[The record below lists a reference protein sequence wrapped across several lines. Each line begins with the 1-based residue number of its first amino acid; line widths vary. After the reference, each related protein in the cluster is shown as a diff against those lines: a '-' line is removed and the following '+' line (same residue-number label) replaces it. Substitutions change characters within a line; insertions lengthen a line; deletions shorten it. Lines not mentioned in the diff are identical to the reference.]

1 MKKAIFDTIVQL
13 NSRPAVANALKR
25 FAMSRFSKPLI
36 RPFIRTYQIQTDQ
49 ALKPVDSFNS
59 LHDCFVREL
68 RPEMRPIAS
77 ASDAFVSPSDAVLSI
92 VPALTEDSRFTIKGQ
107 DYTVAELIGSTE
119 RAQDYANGVALIFY
133 LSPTDYHR
141 VHSPITGEITNSYT
155 LGRESAP
162 VNDMG
167 LRFSKRPLTRNYR
180 RVTRLQVD
188 HRSIEHVMV
197 GALNVN
203 TIVQT
208 HKGRLLERGEEFGYF
223 SFGSTVILVLPP
235 NTVELSP
242 GIERSVQMGEQIGR
256 WLP

>member
-1 MKKAIFDTIVQL
+1 MKKVIFDTIVHL
-13 NSRPAVANALKR
+13 NARPVVANTLKR
-25 FAMSRFSKPLI
+25 FAMSRWSKPLI
-36 RPFIRTYQIQTDQ
+36 RPFIRTYHIQTDQ
-49 ALKPVDSFNS
+49 ALKSVDSFTS

-68 RPEMRPIAS
+68 RPGMRPIAT
-77 ASDAFVSPSDAVLSI
+77 APDAFVSPSDAVLSI
-92 VPALTEDSRFTIKGQ
+92 VPALTQDSRFTIKGQ
-107 DYTVAELIGSTE
+107 DYTVAELIGSSE
-119 RAQDYANGVALIFY
+119 RAEDYANGIALIFY

-141 VHSPITGEITNSYT
+141 VHSPVTGEITTSYT

-188 HRSIEHVMV
+188 HRAIEHVMV

-203 TIVQT
+203 TIVQI
-208 HKGRLLERGEEFGYF
+208 HQGRLLERGAEFGYF

-235 NTVELSP
+235 DTVELAP
-242 GIERSVQMGEQIGR
+242 DIERRVKMGEQIGR
-256 WLP
+256 WIS

>member
-13 NSRPAVANALKR
+13 NARPAVANALKR

-49 ALKPVDSFNS
+49 ALKPVDSFTS

-68 RPEMRPIAS
+68 RPGMRPIAS
-77 ASDAFVSPSDAVLSI
+77 APDAFVSPSDAVLSI

-208 HKGRLLERGEEFGYF
+208 HQGRLLERGEEFGYF

-235 NTVELSP
+235 DTVELSL

>member
-1 MKKAIFDTIVQL
+1 MKKAIFDTIVYL
-13 NSRPAVANALKR
+13 NARPVVANTLKR

-36 RPFIRTYQIQTDQ
+36 RPFIRTYHIQTDQ
-49 ALKPVDSFNS
+49 ALKSVDSFTS

-68 RPEMRPIAS
+68 RPGMRPIAI

-92 VPALTEDSRFTIKGQ
+92 VPKLTQDSRFTIKGQ
-107 DYTVAELIGSTE
+107 DYTVAELIGSSE

-141 VHSPITGEITNSYT
+141 VHSPVTGEITTSHT

-162 VNDMG
+162 VNDLG

-188 HRSIEHVMV
+188 HRDRARHGRCAERQYDCSDTSRTTT
-197 GALNVN
+197 GAWCRV
-203 TIVQT
+203 
-208 HKGRLLERGEEFGYF
+208 RLL
-223 SFGSTVILVLPP
+223 LVRFDCHPRLA
-235 NTVELSP
+235 T
-242 GIERSVQMGEQIGR
+242 GHRRTRTRQR
-256 WLP
+256 T

>member
-208 HKGRLLERGEEFGYF
+208 HQGRLLERGEEFGYF

-235 NTVELSP
+235 DTVELSL